1 MFCVLVFHSYM
12 LIACSV
18 ICCGYNKF
26 SPTNTPLAF
35 HVETFHS
42 KVTVFTFSRYSP
54 IFLDKNRRIPIP
66 HLYIL
71 SLHFSLS
78 FWFFLLCVTVVEI
91 VPPLNIILISLLHF
105 WKNHMFTLFIV
116 CLFASLFSIRFTPC
130 SSLLHAVLFKTCNG

>member
-12 LIACSV
+12 LITCSV
-18 ICCGYNKF
+18 ICCGHNKI

-42 KVTVFTFSRYSP
+42 KITVFTFSRYSP
-54 IFLDKNRRIPIP
+54 IFRDKNRRIPIP
-66 HLYIL
+66 HLYIS

-78 FWFFLLCVTVVEI
+78 FWFFLLRVTMVEI
-91 VPPLNIILISLLHF
+91 FPSLTIILISLLHF
-105 WKNHMFTLFIV
+105 WNNYMFTFIV
-116 CLFASLFSIRFTPC
+116 CQFVSLFSIRFTPC